1 MKEKIE
7 DFCLDEVASFQQ
19 NKIHIKRMTM
29 KNAPTI
35 LLEIPY
41 FLPPKWKI
49 NMRAN
54 SGPNATE

>member
-41 FLPPKWKI
+41 FLPPK
-49 NMRAN
+49 
-54 SGPNATE
+54 